1 MNEFPQAAIVA
12 AVSSSFDEYGFGL
25 AAETAKCLAAIVRKL
40 IRAAESL
47 TAECAPASLHGPH
60 SLEALFANWQTGNLD
75 EGGSAETAIAGEES
89 GKQALGS
96 RCHPGDKDSLS
107 GNNFGPGSSS

>member
-1 MNEFPQAAIVA
+1 MDEFPQTAIVA
-12 AVSSSFDEYGFGL
+12 AVSSSLGEYGFGV
-25 AAETAKCLAAIVRKL
+25 AAEPAKCVAVVVRKL
-40 IRAAESL
+40 IRAAEPL
-47 TAECAPASLHGPH
+47 AAECAPASLHGPH
-60 SLEALFANWQTGNLD
+60 SLEAVFANWQTGNLD

-96 RCHPGDKDSLS
+96 RCHPGDKNSLS